1 MENDLTALTASQ
13 HLIGNSASGSTSTTS
28 AVSWAAILAG
38 AVVAAAI
45 SLLLMVLTTG
55 IDLASMHGAKS
66 VTAITAIAL
75 IVTQWISAAGG
86 GYITGRLRTKWVG
99 THTHE
104 VFFRDTAHGFITWA
118 VATLI
123 VASALASAASSL
135 VGGSV
140 HTAGAVASGV
150 ASSPASSNVARVSI
164 TPSDLDMLF
173 RLAAS
178 SEAKSAPAEGVRAQT
193 ERILARGL
201 VTGEVPGA
209 ERAYVAQLVAA
220 HTGVSEAE
228 AQRRVDD
235 TVAQAWTREHE
246 ARKAVE
252 MTSIVTVLSMLVGA
266 FVACV
271 SAALG
276 GRLRDLHPWK
286 ARPFEQWPESQSGT
300 FWVK

>member
-1 MENDLTALTASQ
+1 MEGLTVSNRGHSA
-13 HLIGNSASGSTSTTS
+13 IGTSTSEGTTS

-45 SLLLMVLTTG
+45 SLLLMVMATG
-55 IDLASMHGAKS
+55 LDLASTQAASATS

-75 IVTQWISAAGG
+75 ILIQWVSAASG

-135 VGGSV
+135 VGAGV
-140 HTAGAVASGV
+140 HAAVASGV
-150 ASSPASSNVARVSI
+150 ASSTAHSNAAPGSV
-164 TPSDLDMLF
+164 TPYDLDMLF
-173 RLAAS
+173 RSAAS
-178 SEAKSAPAEGVRAQT
+178 HNAKSSPDDDARAQT
-193 ERILARGL
+193 GRILARGL
-201 VTGEVPGA
+201 VTGDVPSA
-209 ERAYVAQLVAA
+209 DRAYIAQSVAA
-220 HTGVSEAE
+220 QAGISEAE

-235 TVAQAWTREHE
+235 TVAQAKTLERK
-246 ARKAVE
+246 ARKAAE
-252 MTSIVTVLSMLVGA
+252 MTSIFTALSMLLGA
-266 FVACV
+266 FIACV

-276 GRLRDLHPWK
+276 GRLRDLHP
-286 ARPFEQWPESQSGT
+286 
-300 FWVK
+300 

>member
-1 MENDLTALTASQ
+1 MENDLTASTASQ
-13 HLIGNSASGSTSTTS
+13 HLIGNSASGSTSPTS
-28 AVSWAAILAG
+28 AVSWAAISAG

-45 SLLLMVLTTG
+45 SLLLTVLATG
-55 IDLASMHGAKS
+55 LVASMHGAKP

-86 GYITGRLRTKWVG
+86 GYITGRLRTRWVG

-140 HTAGAVASGV
+140 HTAGAVVSGV
-150 ASSPASSNVARVSI
+150 ASSPASSSVARVSI
-164 TPSDLDMLF
+164 APYDLDMLF
-173 RLAAS
+173 RVAAS
-178 SEAKSAPAEGVRAQT
+178 PEAKSAPAEDARTQT

-209 ERAYVAQLVAA
+209 DRAYVAQLVAA

-235 TVAQAWTREHE
+235 TVAQAKTREHE
-246 ARKAVE
+246 ARKAAE
-252 MTSIVTVLSMLVGA
+252 MTSIFTVLSMLVGA
-266 FVACV
+266 FIACV

-276 GRLRDLHPWK
+276 GRLRDLHP
-286 ARPFEQWPESQSGT
+286 
-300 FWVK
+300 

>member
-1 MENDLTALTASQ
+1 MEDLTVSNRGHSA
-13 HLIGNSASGSTSTTS
+13 IGTSTSGSTTS

-45 SLLLMVLTTG
+45 SLLLMVMATG
-55 IDLASMHGAKS
+55 LELASTQAASATS

-75 IVTQWISAAGG
+75 IVIQWISAASG

-135 VGGSV
+135 VGASV
-140 HTAGAVASGV
+140 NAAVASGV
-150 ASSPASSNVARVSI
+150 ASSTAHSNAARDRV
-164 TPSDLDMLF
+164 TPYDLDMLF
-173 RLAAS
+173 SSAAS
-178 SEAKSAPAEGVRAQT
+178 HDAKSSPLEDARAQT
-193 ERILARGL
+193 GRILARGL
-201 VTGEVPGA
+201 LTGDVPSA
-209 ERAYVAQLVAA
+209 DRAYIAQLVAA
-220 HTGVSEAE
+220 QAGISEAE

-235 TVAQAWTREHE
+235 TVAQAKTLERK
-246 ARKAVE
+246 ARKAAE
-252 MTSIVTVLSMLVGA
+252 MTSIFTALSMLLGA
-266 FVACV
+266 FIACV

-276 GRLRDLHPWK
+276 GRVRDLHP
-286 ARPFEQWPESQSGT
+286 
-300 FWVK
+300 